1 MPRFVK
7 SYKDIDAVIVQMNNE
22 LQNHPEVVLVK
33 QKIHAAQEIR
43 NKQIDADENNKEI
56 KKCE

>member
-1 MPRFVK
+1 MH
-7 SYKDIDAVIVQMNNE
+7 NE

-43 NKQIDADENNKEI
+43 NKQIDSDENNKDI